1 MSGGGPDSA
10 SGSRSNR
17 SSAGCGPSSSRFM
30 HTHLALL
37 RRGFS
42 YRPASVGGPAWVGRS
57 GGIARGRL
65 NDRPFRRAASEPFNL
80 SPTIGMQPAR
90 HGRCIDVATR
100 GRFRTPI
107 RHPADATSV
116 PPDPAPRGG
125 AQKRTYRRSACP
137 ALLTLSALNCKNIT
151 VAELLLL
158 HVAEMTATI
167 LPCNSHDP
175 PES

>member
-1 MSGGGPDSA
+1 VGAGQTAHPGLDPIGP
-10 SGSRSNR
+10 
-17 SSAGCGPSSSRFM
+17 
-30 HTHLALL
+30 
-37 RRGFS
+37 RRGVDHPHPALCTHTSPRFGGAFLID
-42 YRPASVGGPAWVGRS
+42 RPLSAARHGLGGL

-116 PPDPAPRGG
+116 PPDPAPRGE

-137 ALLTLSALNCKNIT
+137 ALFTLSVLNCKNIT

-167 LPCNSHDP
+167 LTCNSHDP

>member
-17 SSAGCGPSSSRFM
+17 SSAECGPSSSPFM
-30 HTHLALL
+30 HTHLAPL

-116 PPDPAPRGG
+116 PPDPAPGAGPKRGHT
-125 AQKRTYRRSACP
+125 AARLAP
-137 ALLTLSALNCKNIT
+137 LLTLSALNCKNIT

-167 LPCNSHDP
+167 LTCNSHDP